1 MIKRKRSINSIIHDQ
16 LLGYASE
23 EDKKQLQSWLD
34 SSQENREN
42 YDRLMREACL
52 IDRYKQFA
60 QVDEARAWE
69 RFQKKHFSIRS
80 ARWIKIGRYAAIFL
94 LPIIGFA
101 IWFWTLRLMDSQP
114 VISDEVRIAMIRS
127 EKMGKQKATLV
138 LANGQK
144 MDLKSV
150 PAKPLQDSVEQVP
163 VAQPSV
169 PKTDMNES
177 EEVPVVENNKLSTY
191 DDSEFWMTFEDGT
204 RVHLNYNTTLKYPPH
219 FTSNSRTVYLDG
231 EAYFEVESDKEHPF
245 IVKTKQL
252 TVEATG
258 TAFNVNAY
266 APDHVAAVTLV
277 KGKVAVT
284 LDQKKTISLSPG
296 EKIDYNLA
304 TSLYNVNKTNTYK
317 WCSWKD
323 GILIFRDDPLEY
335 VFKRLGQTYNVEFIL
350 KDAELGKYSY
360 KATFEGESLNEIL
373 RLLEMSAP
381 IQCKEVSNRS
391 NNSEKFEKQRIE
403 VSKTMQ

>member
-1 MIKRKRSINSIIHDQ
+1 MEQILHQHQPAVSVRPKLSFLHYWQ
-16 LLGYASE
+16 
-23 EDKKQLQSWLD
+23 
-34 SSQENREN
+34 
-42 YDRLMREACL
+42 
-52 IDRYKQFA
+52 
-60 QVDEARAWE
+60 QV
-69 RFQKKHFSIRS
+69 
-80 ARWIKIGRYAAIFL
+80 AAILL
-94 LPIIGFA
+94 LPLLILSAYLYFKPA
-101 IWFWTLRLMDSQP
+101 SQ
-114 VISDEVRIAMIRS
+114 IA
-127 EKMGKQKATLV
+127 ETYQELFTPYGTW
-138 LANGQK
+138 
-144 MDLKSV
+144 SV
-150 PAKPLQDSVEQVP
+150 VNLP
-163 VAQPSV
+163 
-169 PKTDMNES
+169 
-177 EEVPVVENNKLSTY
+177 
-191 DDSEFWMTFEDGT
+191 DGSK
-204 RVHLNYNTTLKYPPH
+204 VWLNAGSSLKYPTQ
-219 FTSNSRTVYLDG
+219 FSDKQRVVSMQG

-381 IQCKEVSNRS
+381 IRCKEVSNRNT
-391 NNSEKFEKQRIE
+391 NNEKFEKQRIE
-403 VSKTMQ
+403 VSRTMQ

>member
-150 PAKPLQDSVEQVP
+150 PAKPLQDSVEQVT

-169 PKTDMNES
+169 PETDVNES
-177 EEVPVVENNKLSTY
+177 EEVSVVENNKLSTY

-231 EAYFEVESDKEHPF
+231 EAYFEVAKDNKRPF
-245 IVKTKQL
+245 RVVTANGVVRQY
-252 TVEATG
+252 G
-258 TAFNVNAY
+258 TSFNVNTY
-266 APDHVAAVTLV
+266 MDGVTKVVLV
-277 KGKVAVT
+277 DGSVSVLPNLGGEYKMK
-284 LDQKKTISLSPG
+284 PG
-296 EKIDYNLA
+296 ELAVLHAATQEVQISEVNIEPYVAWNSGRFVFDNCSLESLMSVISRWYNKEIVFESEDIKKIRFTGDIDRYGNIA
-304 TSLYNVNKTNTYK
+304 
-317 WCSWKD
+317 
-323 GILIFRDDPLEY
+323 P
-335 VFKRLGQTYNVEFIL
+335 IL
-350 KDAELGKYSY
+350 KAIQRV
-360 KATFEGESLNEIL
+360 TH
-373 RLLEMSAP
+373 LEM
-381 IQCKEVSNRS
+381 EVRGKSIIIR
-391 NNSEKFEKQRIE
+391 K
-403 VSKTMQ
+403 